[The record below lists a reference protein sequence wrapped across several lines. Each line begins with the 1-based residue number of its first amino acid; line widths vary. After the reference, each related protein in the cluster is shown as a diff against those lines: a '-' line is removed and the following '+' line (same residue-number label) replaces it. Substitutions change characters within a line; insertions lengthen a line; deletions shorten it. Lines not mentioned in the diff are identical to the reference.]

1 MRLVNKI
8 ADWIKNI
15 YVFESLAS
23 KSNAYSLNSL
33 LSSWANYPSRIF
45 FVPYL
50 QNAVLWRSSFVGQ
63 VAQKLWKEIK
73 NFGKKNGNSFAK
85 MGKSFLLGGSS
96 EDIYKHDDNDARN
109 WVCQGL
115 THHWR
120 GSVKKI
126 MMMLMVKE
134 IQFFLGL
141 SHPWEEA
148 QWRK

>member
-1 MRLVNKI
+1 MFTWLCYLCYMRLVNKI

-45 FVPYL
+45 CSISTKRCSVK
-50 QNAVLWRSSFVGQ
+50 VLLCWSSS
-63 VAQKLWKEIK
+63 QKLWKEIK

-115 THHWR
+115 IHWK

-126 MMMLMVKE
+126 MMMLMVKK
-134 IQFFLGL
+134 FSFY
-141 SHPWEEA
+141 
-148 QWRK
+148 